1 MTKTYSNLVKN
12 FFRRLILKVFLR
24 AILINFNNVLRNR
37 LCEVEL
43 RMSAFSLFH
52 SLMILGM
59 REFLKYSDVQKT
71 VLNELTCR
79 RELLID
85 GSNS

>member
-43 RMSAFSLFH
+43 RMSAFSLFQ